1 MNDRKPS
8 SVSDELLLLRICND
22 DDRNAF
28 AMLYDRYWEMLIHT
42 CFKRLKCLETSE
54 EIVQEI
60 FIDLFVRRH
69 ELQLNSPLEAYLKTA
84 VKYKIYNHY
93 RSQQIHQS
101 YLNRELSVQNIHSP
115 APDEAFQKKELNAL
129 IIAATAQMPEKCKEV
144 FMLSR
149 YQQLSHKD
157 ISNQL
162 GISVSTVKK
171 HITKATNILKAN
183 FKQHSPDLLG
193 FLCTLFML

>member
-1 MNDRKPS
+1 MNDRKLS
-8 SVSDELLLLRICND
+8 SVSDELLLSRICND
-22 DDRNAF
+22 DDRKAF
-28 AMLYDRYWEMLIHT
+28 AVLYDRYWEILIQT

-60 FIDLFVRRH
+60 FVDLFVRRN
-69 ELQLNSPLEAYLKTA
+69 ELQLNSTLEAYLKTA

-101 YLNRELSVQNIHSP
+101 YLSRELTVQKIYSP
-115 APDEAFQKKELNAL
+115 APDEVFQKKELNAL
-129 IIAATAQMPEKCKEV
+129 IIAATTQMPEKCKEV

-157 ISNQL
+157 ISSRL

-171 HITKATNILKAN
+171 HITKATNILRAN
-183 FKQHSPDLLG
+183 FKHHSPDLLAIVAPL
-193 FLCTLFML
+193 FLL